1 MTTIHQRHLGWN
13 NSLKPVAEIE
23 SGSELE
29 FEVAEASGG
38 QLDQTSRAEALA
50 TLDFAK
56 VNPVTGPVFVKGAKP
71 GDVLEVEIL
80 SLSLS
85 GWGWT
90 GVIPGFGLLADE
102 FPEPWLQLWNVKG
115 GVATGIPGARIV
127 ARPFPGT
134 IGVALTEP
142 GVHSIVPPRQN
153 GGNMDI
159 KHLTRGARLLLPVWV
174 EGALFSVGDTHVA
187 QGDGEVCGTAIESPM
202 TVALRFKI
210 LRDRSISEP
219 EYVLPAGVS
228 AQPDSAGYHV
238 ATGFSDDLRE
248 AARKATRSMIGFLVS
263 RYGLSRPQAYAL
275 ASVCVDLQISE
286 VVDVPNWL
294 VSARFPLSVMK
305 GDR

>member
-1 MTTIHQRHLGWN
+1 MMTIHQRHLGWN

-29 FEVAEASGG
+29 FKVAEASGG

-85 GWGWT
+85 AWGWT
-90 GVIPGFGLLADE
+90 GIIPGFGLLADE
-102 FPEPWLQLWNVKG
+102 FPEPWLQLWNVKD
-115 GVATGIPGARIV
+115 GVATGIPGARIA

-134 IGVALTEP
+134 IGVALAEP

-238 ATGFSDDLRE
+238 TTGFADDLRE
-248 AARKATRSMIGFLVS
+248 AARKATRSMIAFLVA
-263 RYGLSRPQAYAL
+263 RYGLSRPAAYAL
-275 ASVCVDLQISE
+275 ASVCVDLHISE
-286 VVDVPNWL
+286 VVDMPNWL

-305 GDR
+305 G